1 LRALGK
7 RSAIRAFLD
16 TQGYNT
22 VSFATNFPVT
32 EWKNADYYLA
42 PPPIGMNELEIMLT
56 DTSLARLSLD
66 FSEESSEQLTGEWYR
81 RRALFVLEQLEDD
94 VLEIPSPKFV
104 FAHLIIPHHPF
115 VFGPNGEEVKESISN
130 ISSVPS
136 FPIYK
141 QGYSDHVTYINK
153 RIQEIID
160 IILERSPNLP
170 IIIIQGDHGPA
181 PFDVIRYRMPI
192 LNAYYFPNGTDGLY
206 ETISPV
212 NTFRVVLNKYFGQQ
226 YELLDDVAF
235 FSEYDVPYDYVI
247 IPNDCE
253 ID

>member
-1 LRALGK
+1 
-7 RSAIRAFLD
+7 
-16 TQGYNT
+16 
-22 VSFATNFPVT
+22 
-32 EWKNADYYLA
+32 
-42 PPPIGMNELEIMLT
+42 
-56 DTSLARLSLD
+56 LD

-160 IILERSPNLP
+160 IILELSPNPP

-212 NTFRVVLNKYFGQQ
+212 NTFRVVLNKYFAQQ

-235 FSEYDVPYDYVI
+235 FSEYDVPYDYTL